1 MNFAF
6 SDEQEA
12 FREEVRRFL
21 AARSPMTEVRRAMEG
36 ADGFDPALWRAMAGE
51 LGLPGIAI
59 GEAHGGQ
66 GFGPLELGIVQ
77 EEMGRALVC
86 APLFATACL
95 AAPAI
100 AHVGGEAD
108 HAAWLP
114 AIASGE
120 RTATLA
126 WLEPGRGW
134 GLDEVALVA
143 RPDGG
148 AFALEGRKRFVVDG
162 HTAGLWLVVARAGDG
177 SGRSKDGLG
186 LFAIEAG
193 APGVKSEPIAPL
205 DPTRRFA
212 DLELDGARAVAVG
225 EPGAA
230 QPGLERALAEAATQL
245 ALECLGGAQAC
256 LDMAV
261 AYAKQRVQFAR
272 PIGSFQAIKHK
283 CADMLLELECARAAA
298 YWAAWACA
306 EGDAELPRAASL
318 AKALTSET
326 YMLCAAQNIQI
337 HGGIGVTHEA
347 DPNLYYKR
355 ARASE
360 ELLGPPSW
368 HRARIADDLG
378 I

>member
-21 AARSPMTEVRRAMEG
+21 AERSPTSEARRVMETP
-36 ADGFDPALWRAMAGE
+36 AGFDAGLWRSMAVD
-51 LGLPGIAI
+51 LGLPGIALS
-59 GEAHGGQ
+59 EDHGGQ

-77 EEMGRALVC
+77 EELGRALAC
-86 APLFATACL
+86 APFFSTACL

-100 AHVGGEAD
+100 FHAGGEPD
-108 HAAWLP
+108 HATHLP
-114 AIASGE
+114 ALAAGE

-126 WLEPGRGW
+126 WVEPGAGW
-134 GLDEVALVA
+134 GLDDVAMKA
-143 RPDGG
+143 RREGN
-148 AFALEGRKRFVVDG
+148 AFMLEGRKRLVVDG
-162 HTAGLWLVVARAGDG
+162 DTADLVLVVARVDG
-177 SGRSKDGLG
+177 THGGTGLG
-186 LFAIEAG
+186 LFALEAG
-193 APGVKSEPIAPL
+193 ASGLVAEPVAAL
-205 DPTRRFA
+205 DPTRRHA

-225 EPGAA
+225 EPAA
-230 QPGLERALAEAATQL
+230 AGPGLERALHEAAAQL

-261 AYAKQRVQFAR
+261 AYARERVQFAR

-283 CADMLLELECARAAA
+283 CADMLLALENARVAA

-306 EGDAELPRAASL
+306 EGDAELSRAASL
-318 AKALTSET
+318 AKALCGEA
-326 YMLCAAQNIQI
+326 YGLCAAENVQI

-347 DPNLYYKR
+347 DPSLYYKR

-360 ELLGPPSW
+360 VLLGDAAW
-368 HRARIADDLG
+368 HRARIADELG